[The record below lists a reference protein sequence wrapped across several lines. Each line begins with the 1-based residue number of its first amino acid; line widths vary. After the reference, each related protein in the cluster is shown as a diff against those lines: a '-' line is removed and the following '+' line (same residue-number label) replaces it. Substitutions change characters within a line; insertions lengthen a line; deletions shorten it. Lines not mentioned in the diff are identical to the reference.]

1 VVTNLPG
8 LEGNWAVVE
17 DYTITPF
24 FPAMSLEGGKLPQK
38 QYGLKIDKMFN
49 FKTVK
54 DEKKHIQSCSDCR
67 HSQRI

>member
-24 FPAMSLEGGKLPQK
+24 FPAMSLEEDVVLSFPAMS
-38 QYGLKIDKMFN
+38 LEEDVALSFPAMSLEED
-49 FKTVK
+49 VAL
-54 DEKKHIQSCSDCR
+54 S
-67 HSQRI
+67 SQQ